1 MLSDAIVRNTGT
13 PQGCV
18 LSPQLYSIF
27 TYDCVTTSPDS
38 TLIIKFADDTTL
50 SGLISDNDE
59 SSYRNEVN
67 RLVEWCSQNNLVL
80 NVAKTKEMIID
91 FRRSAPLLNFLFF
104 INGEEVE
111 QVDCFKFLGIH
122 ISNNLDWSVQL
133 NENLK
138 KGQQRL
144 FFSRQLKLFN
154 VRKFIMVIFYRS
166 VIESQLTS
174 FILIWFNV
182 ATKKDLKKL
191 NSVIKTC
198 AYIIGT
204 DLEFSETVYCK
215 RILKGFSLF

>member
-1 MLSDAIVRNTGT
+1 MTS
-13 PQGCV
+13 
-18 LSPQLYSIF
+18 
-27 TYDCVTTSPDS
+27 SPDS

-91 FRRSAPLLNFLFF
+91 FRRSSSTPKLPIF

-122 ISNNLDWSVQL
+122 ISNKLDWSVQL
-133 NENLK
+133 KENLK

-144 FFSRQLKLFN
+144 FFLRQLKLFN
-154 VRKFIMVIFYRS
+154 VWKSIMVNFYRS
-166 VIESQLTS
+166 VIESQLIS
-174 FILIWFNV
+174 SILIWFNV

-204 DLEFSETVYCK
+204 DLEFLETFIVNT
-215 RILKGFSLF
+215 F